1 MAREYFDRYQFF
13 IENGEFKIVPGL
25 QLEIKGTDRYVL
37 FRSNKDRL
45 DKLSQEYYGSP
56 TFGWLIMVANPT
68 ITGTEFEIP
77 DNTYLRIP
85 YPLVTS
91 LQDYK
96 RAVDLYNLYYGQ

>member
-1 MAREYFDRYQFF
+1 MSREYFDRYQFF
-13 IENGEFKIVPGL
+13 IENGNFKIVPGL
-25 QLEIKGTDRYVL
+25 QLEVKGTDRYIL

>member
-1 MAREYFDRYQFF
+1 MSREYFDRYQFF